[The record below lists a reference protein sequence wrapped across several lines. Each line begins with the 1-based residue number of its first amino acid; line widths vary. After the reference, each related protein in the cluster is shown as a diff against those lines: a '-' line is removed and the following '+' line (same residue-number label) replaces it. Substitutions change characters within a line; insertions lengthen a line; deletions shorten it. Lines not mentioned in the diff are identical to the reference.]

1 MISLP
6 DLAAGAIPFA
16 LPMRRTFRGLDVREG
31 MLIKGPSGWGEFAPF
46 DDYSPLAAS
55 RWLECA
61 IEAAYGQWPTPVRES
76 VPVNAII
83 PEVSADDAA
92 GLTREAIRSFGCT
105 TIKIKVGGTLAD
117 DEARVASV
125 RDALDA
131 VLGRGQGA
139 IRIDANA
146 AWSVDQAAK
155 ALGRLSQYGLEY
167 VEQPCPTA
175 DDLRALRSRIDV
187 RIAADESIRRSDD
200 PGAVRVG
207 EFADVAILKAPPL
220 GGARAVVELA
230 EGLDVPVVMS
240 GALDSAT
247 GLDSGVAA
255 AAALS
260 DLPFACGF
268 GTGGLFVADVTEQPR
283 VPIDGALTIGRTPP
297 DLPSLLAAR
306 DRISAERVDYWQARL
321 AEAWQ
326 ALSSRRGR

>member
-1 MISLP
+1 MISLSE
-6 DLAAGAIPFA
+6 LASAAIPFA

-46 DDYSPLAAS
+46 DDYTPLMAS

-61 IEAAYGQWPTPVRES
+61 IESAYGQWPEPVREI

-131 VLGRGQGA
+131 VLGRGVGA
-139 IRIDANA
+139 IRVDANA
-146 AWSVDQAAK
+146 MWSLEQAVK
-155 ALGRLSQYGLEY
+155 SLTRLSEYGLEY
-167 VEQPCPTA
+167 VEQPCQSA

-220 GGARAVVELA
+220 GGARAVLELA
-230 EGLDVPVVMS
+230 EGLDVPVVVS
-240 GALDSAT
+240 SALDSAT
-247 GLDSGVAA
+247 GLDAGVNA
-255 AAALS
+255 AAALPE
-260 DLPFACGF
+260 LPFACGF
-268 GTGGLFVADVTEQPR
+268 GTGGLFVADVTTDPR
-283 VPIDGALTIGRTPP
+283 VPVDGGLAAGRTPP

-306 DRISAERVDYWQARL
+306 DRIDPERVDYWQARL
-321 AEAWQ
+321 AQAWQ
-326 ALSSRRGR
+326 ALSERTSR